1 MRTTLWNLLTN
12 NIPDHSIKFGVVI
25 PMIQRDYAQG
35 RSNPK
40 SLEIRNQFIS
50 DLKVAIENSK
60 KEEEY
65 PLELDFVYGY
75 IQNDIFYPLD
85 GQQRLTTLFLLHWYL
100 SFKEDDLKLTSPTLS
115 KFTYQIRQTSKDF
128 FRKLLELDFDKE
140 KFDDPEFIL
149 STYIKNQS
157 WFLSKWITDNTIF
170 SCLNV
175 LDLIHEKF
183 KKADILL
190 ADLTSNDK
198 TPIVFNFLDIE
209 KLGMS
214 DDLYIKMNARG
225 VSLTSFENLK
235 AELSKLIK
243 ESKFNEKH
251 IYNYEHS
258 EGVSKFDMYK
268 YFITK
273 IDTVWSDYFWNKRDI
288 NTNIF
293 DNKLLN
299 LLSYIAL
306 TNKAAVD
313 PEDFEQIRNKFEA
326 KKILPTF
333 YQFIESKL
341 LDEESLVNYIDILDF
356 LIKSDSSYIEYFDQN
371 NPYLDVEDLLDTSV
385 YNGVYTLSA
394 TDRLKVYSIVH
405 FLPLLKERDN
415 ASSEL
420 LKMTRLI
427 SNLSTVSN
435 FYNNY
440 KDLNTSLV
448 GLSTIFRNYTGD
460 IYSQF
465 LNSEISGFYKDQVIE
480 EKIKIILLS
489 KSKEWSQLI
498 QKIELDPYLNGHILV
513 MLKFSGIWDEY
524 KSNTSLEWDT
534 TQDLQFF
541 ESLKDY
547 YAKYNMYFSEKG
559 SIDFGNQLFR
569 TAMLSIND
577 YLIHATNF
585 HFISDDNHRDTSW
598 KRLFRESDN
607 EKFAKSIGTLKT
619 LFDSSD
625 LNIAPKTNLKNV
637 IKSNKTNVSDWRKYF
652 ISNPDLLYYQSG
664 YVWLD
669 NNYKMI
675 YLLNASK
682 YSVKAYE
689 LRTLLLQRKLA
700 DLDISTIIEYK
711 QEYGKSIITQ
721 IGSRKSKVIFSFD
734 KKDTFEIIERG
745 KGSTIFNSEKKIIDY
760 IEENYKK

>member
-100 SFKEDDLKLTSPTLS
+100 SFKEDDLKQTSTTLS

-149 STYIKNQS
+149 STYIKDQS

-183 KKADILL
+183 KNAEIQLS
-190 ADLTSNDK
+190 DLTNNDK

-209 KLGMS
+209 TLGMS

-243 ESKFNEKH
+243 ESTFNEKH

-371 NPYLDVEDLLDTSV
+371 NPYLDIEDLLDTSV

-440 KDLNTSLV
+440 KDLNSSLN
-448 GLSTIFRNYTGD
+448 GLSTILSNYTGD

-524 KSNTSLEWDT
+524 KSNTSLDWNT
-534 TQDLQFF
+534 AQDLQFL

-547 YAKYNMYFSEKG
+547 YSKYTMYFSEKG

-569 TAMLSIND
+569 TAMLSIDD

-607 EKFAKSIGTLKT
+607 DKFAKSIGTLKT

-625 LNIAPKTNLKNV
+625 LNIAPKTNLKNI

-652 ISNPDLLYYQSG
+652 ISNPDLIYYLSG
-664 YVWLD
+664 YVLFEHD
-669 NNYKMI
+669 YNMI
-675 YLLNASK
+675 YLLNASR

-700 DLDISTIIEYK
+700 DLGISTVIEYK

-721 IGSRKSKVIFSFD
+721 IGSRKSKVIFYFD

-745 KGSTIFNSEKKIIDY
+745 KGSTTFNSEKKIIDY
-760 IEENYKK
+760 IVENYKK

>member
-12 NIPDHSIKFGVVI
+12 NIPNHSIKFGVVI

-40 SLEIRNQFIS
+40 SLEIRNQFVS
-50 DLKVAIENSK
+50 DLKVAIENSQK
-60 KEEEY
+60 AKEY

-100 SFKEDDLKLTSPTLS
+100 SFKENNLKLTLSTLS
-115 KFTYQIRQTSKDF
+115 KFTYQIRQTSKNF
-128 FRKLLELDFDKE
+128 FRKLLELDFDEE
-140 KFDDPEFIL
+140 KFDNPAFIL
-149 STYIKNQS
+149 STYIKDQS
-157 WFLSKWITDNTIF
+157 WFLSKWLADNTIF

-183 KKADILL
+183 KNADIQ
-190 ADLTSNDK
+190 LTTLIDNHK
-198 TPIVFNFLDIE
+198 TPIIFNFLDIE

-243 ESKFNEKH
+243 ESTFNKKH

-273 IDTVWSDYFWNKRDI
+273 IDTVWSDYFWDKRNI
-288 NTNIF
+288 NTNVF

-313 PEDFEQIRNKFEA
+313 PEDFEQTRNRFESEE
-326 KKILPTF
+326 ILPTF

-341 LDEESLVNYIDILDF
+341 LDEDSLVNYINILDF
-356 LIKSDSSYIEYFDQN
+356 LIKSDSSYIEYFNHN
-371 NPYLDVEDLLDTSV
+371 NPYLNIEDLLDTRV
-385 YNGVYTLSA
+385 YNGVYSLSA
-394 TDRLKVYSIVH
+394 SDRLKVYSIVH
-405 FLPLLKERDN
+405 FLPLVKDRDN
-415 ASSEL
+415 ASFEL

-440 KDLNTSLV
+440 KDLNASLI
-448 GLSTIFRNYTGD
+448 GLSDIFNNYTGD

-465 LNSEISGFYKDQVIE
+465 LHSEISGFYKDQVVE
-480 EKIKIILLS
+480 EKIKILLIS
-489 KSKEWSQLI
+489 KSDKWLQLI
-498 QKIELDPYLNGHILV
+498 QNIELDPYLNGHILV
-513 MLKFSGIWDEY
+513 MLKFSGIWDDY
-524 KSNTSLEWDT
+524 KSNTSLNWNM

-541 ESLKDY
+541 ESLKNY
-547 YAKYNMYFSEKG
+547 YSKYSMYFNENG

-569 TAMLSIND
+569 TAMLSIDD

-607 EKFAKSIGTLKT
+607 DKFSKSIGTLKA

-625 LNIAPKTNLKNV
+625 QNISPKINLKNI
-637 IKSNKTNVSDWRKYF
+637 IKTNKTTIQDWRKYF
-652 ISNPDLLYYQSG
+652 ITNPDLIYYLSG
-664 YVWLD
+664 YILFEH
-669 NNYKMI
+669 NYNMI
-675 YLLNASK
+675 YLLNASR

-689 LRTLLLQRKLA
+689 LRTLLLQRKLE
-700 DLDISTIIEYK
+700 DLGISTTIEYK
-711 QEYGKSIITQ
+711 QEYGKSIIAQ
-721 IGSRKSKVIFSFD
+721 IGNRKSKVIFYFD

-745 KGSTIFNSEKKIIDY
+745 KGSTIFNSEKKIINY